1 MQIFSPLSSCALS
14 RFAQVVRRTIKLSI
28 RWSLR
33 MEKNMN
39 ECDLLINLL
48 QPETTYG
55 WTLGFFTKGIAS
67 GGAHGNVGNRNNP
80 KEIIKF
86 IREGIQ

>member
-1 MQIFSPLSSCALS
+1 
-14 RFAQVVRRTIKLSI
+14 
-28 RWSLR
+28 

-55 WTLGFFTKGIAS
+55 WTLDVFTKGIAS
-67 GGAHGNVGNRNNP
+67 GGAHRNVGGRNYP